1 MFASVSFFSQ
11 FGLGLLFLPFLR
23 KELREHF
30 MAFFLS
36 VFRARSKGEVVNKKG
51 EGTFRDAH

>member
-23 KELREHF
+23 KELSEHF

-36 VFRARSKGEVVNKKG
+36 VSRARSKGEVVNKKG